1 MKKLIAI
8 LTVLALTLSLSPVA
22 FAGTNSYM
30 QIFGTVDDTNMC
42 ALQVDF
48 ASPITKGQS
57 VSFDF
62 RPYLSDEGTYNGLSL
77 RFFNATGK
85 GLSVL
90 PDEYDNDG
98 NVISYYVEYINDEPF
113 CDEEQCVVTQGYDG
127 WCNVTFVAASDMAEG
142 FFVRFYYGDA
152 AAYEVGT
159 VLQFDVDNFK
169 IGDKVCSFNDTN
181 VTAIGEPNTA
191 TFKFDDGTEFTA
203 AKAFQMDWTM
213 AIKTE
218 ESTNP
223 ATNVTDTPEPD
234 AGDTGN
240 TDNVGN
246 DNNSSGDT
254 TDGLSV
260 DTVWIIMGAVVGVAL
275 IAGVLV
281 CVIVLKKRKA

>member
-8 LTVLALTLSLSPVA
+8 LTILALTLSLSPVA

-48 ASPITKGQS
+48 ASPIAQGQS

-127 WCNVTFVAASDMAEG
+127 WCNVTFIAASDMAEG

-169 IGDKVCSFNDTN
+169 IGDKVCSFNETN

-223 ATNVTDTPEPD
+223 ATNVTATPEPD
-234 AGDTGN
+234 AGDAGEN
-240 TDNVGN
+240 NNQSGDNA
-246 DNNSSGDT
+246 GDT
-254 TDGLSV
+254 TDGPSV
-260 DTVWIIMGAVVGVAL
+260 DTVWIIVGAVVGVAL

>member
-1 MKKLIAI
+1 MKKIIAI
-8 LTVLALTLSLSPVA
+8 LTVLALTLSLSAVA

-127 WCNVTFVAASDMAEG
+127 WCNVTFIAASDMAEG

-169 IGDKVCSFNDTN
+169 IGDKVCSFNETN

-223 ATNVTDTPEPD
+223 ATNVTATPEPD
-234 AGDTGN
+234 AGDAGEN
-240 TDNVGN
+240 NHQSGDNA
-246 DNNSSGDT
+246 GDT
-254 TDGLSV
+254 TDGPSV
-260 DTVWIIMGAVVGVAL
+260 DTVWIIVGAVVGVAL